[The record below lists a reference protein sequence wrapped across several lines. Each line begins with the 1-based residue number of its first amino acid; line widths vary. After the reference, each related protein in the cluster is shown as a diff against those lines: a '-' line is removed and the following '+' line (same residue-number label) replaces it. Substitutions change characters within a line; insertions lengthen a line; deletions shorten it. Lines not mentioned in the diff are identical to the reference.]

1 MRLDLGFI
9 HIKDVRFG
17 AKTAIDNHDLSIDS
31 QQLASL
37 LEQEPLFERVE
48 IELAHPGESC
58 RIIRVLD
65 VLEPRYRLTGANF
78 PGALDA
84 NGLVGDGQTRAL
96 KNVAVVETDQLATR
110 SRNIIDMC
118 GPAAEYSPIANTH
131 NVVLLPYPRPGAD
144 KDDYRLAVKK
154 AGLKTAVYL
163 AQAAKHIAPDETCVY
178 ELPPVAFNQGPKDLP
193 RIAYI
198 FPMHSHQ
205 HPTQQKETVFYG
217 SNIQGFMPTIVHP
230 NEILDGALMFSYS
243 AFTWF
248 AQNHPVIH
256 ELYRRHGRDLWF
268 AGVVLTVAP
277 VTVGEKERNAALAA
291 RLAKETLGADGI
303 VATKIGGGAVDTDLM
318 MLYTRAEEMGMKA
331 ALIIME
337 RYPDTGITFVP
348 ENVNALVTPGL
359 TRDAI
364 RLPPVERV
372 IGGATLQL
380 DNSNPDNTNPGIAP
394 LPAHQEL
401 NLWIGDIVGA
411 ISQVGASR
419 LTTYMTTSARA
430 CIGKI
435 FISSTQAQP
444 SRAWCRPFS
453 AWPRS
458 E

>member
-1 MRLDLGFI
+1 MRLDLDLI

-17 AKTAIDNHDLSIDS
+17 AKTVVEDDVLFIDREE
-31 QQLASL
+31 LAAR
-37 LEQEPLFERVE
+37 LEAEPLFNSVE
-48 IELAHPGESC
+48 IDLAHPGESC

-65 VLEPRYRLTGANF
+65 VLEPRYRMNGPNF
-78 PGALDA
+78 PGALDP
-84 NGLVGDGQTRAL
+84 NGLVGDGRTLVL
-96 KNVAVVETDQLATR
+96 KNVAVVETDQLGTR
-110 SRNIIDMC
+110 ARNIVDMS
-118 GPAAEYSPIANTH
+118 GPATQYSPICNTH
-131 NVVLLPYPRPGAD
+131 NIVLMAHPKSGAD
-144 KDDYRLAVKK
+144 KNDYRLAVKK
-154 AGLKTAVYL
+154 AGLRASVYL
-163 AQAAKHIAPDETCVY
+163 AAAAKDVAPHETQRF
-178 ELPPVAFNQGPKDLP
+178 ELLPVALNQGPKDLP

-205 HPTQQKETVFYG
+205 HPTQQNEPVFYG

-248 AQNHPVIH
+248 AQNHPVIY

-277 VTVGEKERNAALAA
+277 VTVFEKERNAYLCA
-291 RLAKETLGADGI
+291 RLAKETLAADGI

-318 MLYTRAEEMGMKA
+318 MIYTRCEEMGMKA

-348 ENVNALVTPGL
+348 SNVNALVTPGL

-364 RLPPVERV
+364 TLPAVDRV
-372 IGGATLQL
+372 IGGEMLAL
-380 DNSNPDNTNPGIAP
+380 DNSNPDNTSSGITQV
-394 LPAHQEL
+394 PANAKL

-419 LTTYMTTSARA
+419 LTTYMS
-430 CIGKI
+430 
-435 FISSTQAQP
+435 
-444 SRAWCRPFS
+444 
-453 AWPRS
+453 
-458 E
+458 

>member
-1 MRLDLGFI
+1 MRLELGLI
-9 HIKDVRFG
+9 HIKNVRFG
-17 AKTAIDNHDLSIDS
+17 ARTEIVGDELVIDRAELV
-31 QQLASL
+31 AL
-37 LEQEPLFERVE
+37 LEQELLFDRVE

-58 RIIRVLD
+58 RILRVLD
-65 VLEPRYRLTGANF
+65 VLEPRYRMNGPNF
-78 PGALDA
+78 PGALDG

-96 KNVAVVETDQLATR
+96 KNVAIVETDQLATR
-110 SRNIIDMC
+110 SRNIIDMS

-131 NVVLLPYPRPGAD
+131 NVVLLPYPKPGAD

-154 AGLKTAVYL
+154 AGLKTATYL
-163 AQAAKHIAPDETCVY
+163 AAAAKDVAPHETQTL
-178 ELPPVAFNQGPKDLP
+178 ELPPVAMNQGPKDLP

-230 NEILDGALMFSYS
+230 NEIFDGALMFSYS

-277 VTVGEKERNAALAA
+277 VTIAEKERNTALAA
-291 RLAKETLGADGI
+291 RLAKEVLNADGI
-303 VATKIGGGAVDTDLM
+303 IATKIGGGAVDTDLM
-318 MLYTRAEEMGMKA
+318 MIYTRAEEMGMKA

-348 ENVNALVTPGL
+348 ANVNALVTPGL

-364 RLPPVERV
+364 TLPAVARV
-372 IGGATLQL
+372 VGGDTIALDNANP
-380 DNSNPDNTNPGIAP
+380 DNSNPGIT
-394 LPAHQEL
+394 LTPAHEEL
-401 NLWIGDIVGA
+401 NLWMGDIVGA

-419 LTTYMTTSARA
+419 LTTYMS
-430 CIGKI
+430 
-435 FISSTQAQP
+435 
-444 SRAWCRPFS
+444 
-453 AWPRS
+453 
-458 E
+458 